1 MRWQTGDSFLSDE
14 INNDEVMKV
23 LNEMQVNEKNEN
35 IEGNPDKKSAVV
47 CVVCD
52 CIILDGDEMGYIE
65 KQALVEQS
73 EKLSITTY
81 RDHFGYQSL
90 NEELIQQYQV
100 QDEDL
105 QGLLLSP
112 RAKLHDKGFQCCTA
126 CRSSLNSRSEVCPKY
141 SIANGFAIGFI
152 PDVIKFKDKNEQ
164 DKERRIDHE
173 NDLDDLIC
181 SAISPVRPFGYVH
194 AYTGGCQK
202 QIKGQFSLFS
212 IDQSHVGGVL
222 NNFRTDRGSK
232 NIFVVL
238 CGRMTPNQKSLLK
251 RKTRLNTDLFL
262 DLLTW
267 FVKSSGHKGY
277 KDVVPPEECPD
288 PIAFVEDESRENNTA
303 DESVNDHIE
312 TQIGAKTY
320 YFSSDNQKPT
330 QNCSVYDKPQDFICD
345 LLDEAGDP
353 TTLMYGGSYLKSHE
367 INLEDVFPIQF
378 PFGQGGPNLGV
389 DRRVKVSTESC
400 LKHYMK
406 LSLNQFMRPDFILV
420 CYQLLCRSKSYTT
433 GLIKCRS
440 SYQGRSFILYSLILY
455 GLILYHC
462 HFFIVSIFVSLY
474 GFILCMVS
482 HCLQDFYFLGYFTL
496 QCYTRG
502 RWTKLVSRV
511 HWWNEREATMLH
523 AT

>member
-1 MRWQTGDSFLSDE
+1 
-14 INNDEVMKV
+14 
-23 LNEMQVNEKNEN
+23 
-35 IEGNPDKKSAVV
+35 
-47 CVVCD
+47 
-52 CIILDGDEMGYIE
+52 
-65 KQALVEQS
+65 
-73 EKLSITTY
+73 LSITAY
-81 RDHFGYQSL
+81 RDHFGYESL
-90 NEELIQQYQV
+90 NEELIKQYQV

-105 QGLLLSP
+105 HGYLLSP
-112 RAKLHDKGFQCCTA
+112 RSKLSEDGYQCC
-126 CRSSLNSRSEVCPKY
+126 SSCKLSLASKTEACPKY
-141 SIANGFAIGFI
+141 SIANGFAIGCI
-152 PDVIKFKDKNEQ
+152 PNVIKFKNKEQ
-164 DKERRIDHE
+164 QIQERQIDHE
-173 NDLDDLIC
+173 NDLDDLVC
-181 SAISPVRPFGYVH
+181 AAISPVRPFGYVH

-212 IDQSHVGGVL
+212 IDQSHVGGVI
-222 NNFRTDRGSK
+222 NKFRTDRGSK

-251 RKTRLNTDLFL
+251 RKARLKTDLFL

-288 PIAFVEDESRENNTA
+288 PIAFVEDESRENNT

-440 SYQGRSFILYSLILY
+440 SYQGRSFFCMVL
-455 GLILYHC
+455 
-462 HFFIVSIFVSLY
+462 FSIFVLLY

-482 HCLQDFYFLGYFTL
+482 FCMVSQHCLQGFLFFLYA
-496 QCYTRG
+496 TR
-502 RWTKLVSRV
+502 VD
-511 HWWNEREATMLH
+511 EALK
-523 AT
+523 